1 VADLNILKGGNPAV
15 YAHGA
20 NLGQDGRS
28 GHPNL
33 SKDTVDAVTFND
45 AGHSNKHGLESVS
58 FDWTG
63 LYTASAGRSYNVVK
77 DMFGDS
83 TGNASARVVSYYPEG
98 SVIRDKQG
106 IGLDKVTAFSVTQD
120 GGPGDLLELSA
131 GFDQSGTSDFITG
144 VIGTTYTANTTSAA
158 ATMGASSTAG
168 GRYYLHI
175 LNASMSGGNEEFDF
189 KIEHASATN
198 QTYVTATGAS
208 LTVASAQSNGTVF
221 TSSGQLRAFVR
232 VVVTRDASSGSV
244 EFVLGAYRV

>member
-63 LYTASAGRSYNVVK
+63 LYTASAGRSYNVVM

-98 SVIRDKQG
+98 SAIRDKQG
-106 IGLDKVTAFSVTQD
+106 IGLDKVTAFSVAQD
-120 GGPGDLLELSA
+120 GGPGDLLELNA

-144 VIGTTYTANTTSAA
+144 VIGTTYTANSTSTV

-189 KIEHASATN
+189 QIEHSSAN
-198 QTYVTATGAS
+198 GANFISATGAS
-208 LTVASAQSNGTVF
+208 MTVASAQSAGTVLI
-221 TSSGQLRAFVR
+221 SSGQLRAFVR

-244 EFVLGAYRV
+244 EFVLGAYRA